1 MCFFL
6 QEYSRTLVNTS
17 LETRPRLPPESNTP
31 RLDIYSLQVLCE
43 NDPMSGE
50 SRGALGDA
58 DTREWHFFHQRFSS
72 AQRKP
77 LCSSERISITR
88 CRMGELNET
97 GCYRVY
103 LGSVPCSQ
111 SVPEK
116 VSPRCQCSPF
126 CHALERRSKGERG
139 LAGKLP
145 ALKMLE
151 DSFISSQGSF
161 GGHCRGCFFK
171 EKMLMLW
178 NKNVAVTKKELKLAK
193 NG

>member
-1 MCFFL
+1 MCFVL
-6 QEYSRTLVNTS
+6 QEYSSTLVSTS
-17 LETRPRLPPESNTP
+17 LKPQPSFHLEKKKKNTP
-31 RLDIYSLQVLCE
+31 LLDVYSLQILCE

-50 SRGALGDA
+50 SRGTLGDA
-58 DTREWHFFHQRFSS
+58 DTREWHFFHRRFSS

-88 CRMGELNET
+88 CRMGELNEA

-103 LGSVPCSQ
+103 LGSMPCSQ

-116 VSPRCQCSPF
+116 VSARCQCSPF
-126 CHALERRSKGERG
+126 CRALERRSKGERG
-139 LAGKLP
+139 LAGRVP

-161 GGHCRGCFFK
+161 GGHCRGCFLFCFFGF
-171 EKMLMLW
+171 
-178 NKNVAVTKKELKLAK
+178 VFCFVFYKKC
-193 NG
+193 